1 MFVYVSGT
9 PIPLFS
15 WVYVVI
21 QLHLLFT
28 VLLIC
33 CHISYICWDDFCS
46 PYLPRQFLLSFQSS
60 YKYLL
65 RKSSLSFP
73 NGINHSFLSAIKACW
88 SVYCHF
94 TTLFYKYRFM
104 SVLPFWNLG
113 RLTTQTV
120 LYWPLMFPPPSTI
133 HKGKHPNLKLYTY
146 LQPPEMYLINFFG
159 GKEFLCL
166 DIWNFLFRHS
176 KAYIV

>member
-46 PYLPRQFLLSFQSS
+46 PYLPTQFLLSFQSS

-73 NGINHSFLSAIKACW
+73 SGINHSFLSAIKARW

-94 TTLFYKYRFM
+94 TEYIIL
-104 SVLPFWNLG
+104 
-113 RLTTQTV
+113 LTTQTV

-133 HKGKHPNLKLYTY
+133 HKGKHPNLKLCTY